1 MPEQDFEFKTD
12 GKPKKHSG
20 LFKSH
25 PKGQPIGP
33 NVKEVAQEII
43 DMGRRLRTL
52 EERYTN
58 LQSKTQLTE
67 QNMISRNRH
76 VTTELKTF
84 NSEVNEVK
92 KEINEIKE
100 RILSV
105 INELKVTA
113 KKEEVKVLE
122 KYINLWEPVNFVTRN
137 EVEDIVRE
145 ILSKE
150 YNK

>member
-1 MPEQDFEFKTD
+1 MPKQDFEFKPEEN
-12 GKPKKHSG
+12 PKKHSHS

-25 PKGQPIGP
+25 PKQQQIGP
-33 NVKEVAQEII
+33 NVKEVAQEVT

-52 EERYTN
+52 EERYAN

-76 VTTELKTF
+76 FTTEIKTL
-84 NSEVNEVK
+84 NSDVNEIK

-100 RILSV
+100 RVLSI

-113 KKEEVKVLE
+113 KKEDVRILE
-122 KYINLWEPVNFVTRN
+122 KYINLWEPINFVTRN
-137 EVEDIVRE
+137 EVEDIVKE
-145 ILSKE
+145 IL
-150 YNK
+150 NKREN